1 MDIWIHAIHGVAIIV
16 GVDFPYEVFDAVV
29 KLDALVVI
37 SFLTFAFIVHPN
49 LMLS

>member
-16 GVDFPYEVFDAVV
+16 GVDFPYEFFDVVV

-37 SFLTFAFIVHPN
+37 SFLTFAFIVDPN